1 MLHLVML
8 TLAASTFALLF
19 AFVAACERL
28 IARPGEIDES

>member
-8 TLAASTFALLF
+8 TLAGAIFALLF

-28 IARPGEIDES
+28 IARPDESEKS